1 MRWAGLLGFVQLRW
15 ASILGFS
22 PRSES
27 FAFATLLQF
36 AQFPRYPEFASLIPS
51 ENPLPNLQAKAPR
64 SGSVFLLP
72 SFAVELKRNV
82 QNGVTNSDLG
92 ALHCHSEFISESN
105 QCFMFTFYINKMLK
119 QVQHDGGNV
128 LNEV

>member
-1 MRWAGLLGFVQLRW
+1 MLVANFIYKVIKPKLHAV
-15 ASILGFS
+15 A
-22 PRSES
+22 
-27 FAFATLLQF
+27 AFF
-36 AQFPRYPEFASLIPS
+36 F
-51 ENPLPNLQAKAPR
+51 
-64 SGSVFLLP
+64 LP